1 MAESGRCRAVSA
13 AKSVI
18 LNVSGGQCRV
28 RMVRDPFADEETPE
42 LQAVLDALDDE
53 DCRAIVSVLEEPL
66 TASEISERSGVPL
79 STTYRKLELLT
90 ESSLLYEG
98 VEVRSDGQHA
108 SRYAID
114 FEEVVISLDEELSLT
129 VDISHRARTPDQR
142 LENLWSEVRKE
153 T

>member
-1 MAESGRCRAVSA
+1 
-13 AKSVI
+13 
-18 LNVSGGQCRV
+18 
-28 RMVRDPFADEETPE
+28 MVRDPFADEETPE
-42 LQAVLDALDDE
+42 LQTVLDALDDE

-66 TASEISERSGVPL
+66 TASEISDRSGVPL

-90 ESSLLYEG
+90 ESSLLHEG

-114 FEEVVISLDEELSLT
+114 FEEVVIGLDEDRALT
-129 VDISHRARTPDQR
+129 VDISHRPRTPDQR

>member
-1 MAESGRCRAVSA
+1 MA
-13 AKSVI
+13 
-18 LNVSGGQCRV
+18 
-28 RMVRDPFADEETPE
+28 RDPLVGEEAPE
-42 LQAVLDALDDE
+42 LTTVLDALDDE
-53 DCRAIVSVLEEPL
+53 DCRAIVSVLAEPM
-66 TASEISERSGVPL
+66 TASEISEESGVPL

-90 ESSLLYEG
+90 DSSLLYEG

-114 FEEVVISLDEELSLT
+114 FEEVIIALDEAREFE
-129 VDISHRARTPDQR
+129 VEISHRARSPDQR

>member
-1 MAESGRCRAVSA
+1 
-13 AKSVI
+13 
-18 LNVSGGQCRV
+18 
-28 RMVRDPFADEETPE
+28 MVRDPFADQETPE
-42 LQAVLDALDDE
+42 LQTVLDALDDE

-66 TASEISERSGVPL
+66 TASEISDRSGVPL

-114 FEEVVISLDEELSLT
+114 FEEVVMSLDEELSLT

>member
-1 MAESGRCRAVSA
+1 
-13 AKSVI
+13 
-18 LNVSGGQCRV
+18 
-28 RMVRDPFADEETPE
+28 MVRDPFADEETPE

-66 TASEISERSGVPL
+66 TASEISDRSGVPL

-90 ESSLLYEG
+90 EFSLLYEG

>member
-1 MAESGRCRAVSA
+1 
-13 AKSVI
+13 
-18 LNVSGGQCRV
+18 
-28 RMVRDPFADEETPE
+28 MVRDPFADEETPE

-66 TASEISERSGVPL
+66 TASEISDRSGVPL
-79 STTYRKLELLT
+79 STTYRKLGLLT

>member
-1 MAESGRCRAVSA
+1 
-13 AKSVI
+13 
-18 LNVSGGQCRV
+18 
-28 RMVRDPFADEETPE
+28 MVRDPFADEETPE
-42 LQAVLDALDDE
+42 LQTVLDALDDE
-53 DCRAIVSVLEEPL
+53 DCRAIVSVLDEPL

-114 FEEVVISLDEELSLT
+114 FEEVVIALDDERSLT
-129 VDISHRARTPDQR
+129 VDITHRARTPDQR

>member
-1 MAESGRCRAVSA
+1 MGETVRLKA
-13 AKSVI
+13 
-18 LNVSGGQCRV
+18 LGQERLT
-28 RMVRDPFADEETPE
+28 RMVRDPATETEQPE
-42 LQAVLDALDDE
+42 LATVLDALDDE
-53 DCRAIVSVLEEPL
+53 DCRAIVSVLAEPM
-66 TASEISERSGVPL
+66 TASEISEASGVPL

-90 ESSLLYEG
+90 DSSLLYEG

-114 FEEVVISLDEELSLT
+114 FEEVVIALDDAREFAVE
-129 VDISHRARTPDQR
+129 VEGRARSPDQR

>member
-1 MAESGRCRAVSA
+1 
-13 AKSVI
+13 
-18 LNVSGGQCRV
+18 
-28 RMVRDPFADEETPE
+28 MVRDPAADDETPE
-42 LQAVLDALDDE
+42 LTTVLDALDDE
-53 DCRAIVSVLEEPL
+53 DCRAIVSVLAEPM
-66 TASEISERSGVPL
+66 TANEISEASGVPL

-90 ESSLLYEG
+90 DSSLLYEG

-114 FEEVVISLDEELSLT
+114 FEEVVIALDEAREFE
-129 VDISHRARTPDQR
+129 VDIAHRARSPDQR